1 VQITGNGV
9 AVQHSI
15 DLNWNPPSTSTDPVA
30 GYNIYRSTNG
40 GASFTKLNG
49 SVEIMLDYTDNEV
62 QSGTTYTYVVKSVNA
77 SGQES
82 GPSNQISL
90 PVP

>member
-1 VQITGNGV
+1 MVY
-9 AVQHSI
+9 SI
-15 DLNWNPPSTSTDPVA
+15 DLNWNAPTTSTDPVA

-40 GASFTKLNG
+40 GATFTKLNG
-49 SVEIMLDYTDNEV
+49 SVDTVLDYTDSNV
-62 QSGTTYTYVVKSVNA
+62 QSGTTYTYVVKGVDA